1 MADNKP
7 FHQLTEATSDL
18 VNSFRETNQTTA
30 NGVMIIQERNVR
42 FAQNLLSSWTELLT
56 YQVHSIGSLMQQWE
70 HQTQKQQEAF
80 QRLASA
86 SMQMS
91 LDFLFA
97 PLSVSGLTV
106 KASWQ
111 LDQTS
116 QQTVDAATTT
126 MQREFEQTQP
136 QIPPTFPEAF

>member
-1 MADNKP
+1 
-7 FHQLTEATSDL
+7 
-18 VNSFRETNQTTA
+18 
-30 NGVMIIQERNVR
+30 
-42 FAQNLLSSWTELLT
+42 
-56 YQVHSIGSLMQQWE
+56 MQQWE
-70 HQTQKQQEAF
+70 HQTRKQLETF

-97 PLSVSGLTV
+97 PLSVSGPTV

-116 QQTVDAATTT
+116 QQTVDAATTI
-126 MQREFEQTQP
+126 MQRELE
-136 QIPPTFPEAF
+136 

>member
-18 VNSFRETNQTTA
+18 VNSLRETNQTSA
-30 NGVMIIQERNVR
+30 SGVMIIQERNLR
-42 FAQNLLSSWTELLT
+42 FAQNLLSNWTELLM
-56 YQVHSIGSLMQQWE
+56 YQVRSTGSLIQQWE

-97 PLSVSGLTV
+97 SLSISGPAV

-126 MQREFEQTQP
+126 MQRKLEQAQP
-136 QIPPTFPEAF
+136 